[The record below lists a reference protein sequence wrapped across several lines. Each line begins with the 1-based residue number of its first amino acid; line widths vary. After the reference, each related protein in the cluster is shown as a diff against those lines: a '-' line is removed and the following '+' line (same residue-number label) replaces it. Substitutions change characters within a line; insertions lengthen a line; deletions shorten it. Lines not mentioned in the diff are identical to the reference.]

1 MQAGGALAL
10 AAIIIAASAGI
21 VIRQRRGVGWR
32 RIVVAAL
39 LVWLGVAGLVV
50 LWALIAAVAGHRA

>member
-21 VIRQRRGVGWR
+21 VIRQWRGVGWR
-32 RIVVAAL
+32 RIVVVAL
-39 LVWLGVAGLVV
+39 LVWLGVAGIVV
-50 LWALIAAVAGHRA
+50 L